1 MGGKAGV
8 VRILLTCIVALSIP
22 KLSVTHYSLTAGRE
36 VEVIGTPEKAS
47 DTTSQKGKA
56 DHRVSC
62 RALGEADHE
71 GWLAK
76 KGMCRSDFIFYL

>member
-1 MGGKAGV
+1 MWVFTGAV
-8 VRILLTCIVALSIP
+8 CLLTG
-22 KLSVTHYSLTAGRE
+22 GRE
-36 VEVIGTPEKAS
+36 VEVIGTPEKAPDS
-47 DTTSQKGKA
+47 PNQKGKTPP

-76 KGMCRSDFIFYL
+76 KGECGGRVVPFLFYVF